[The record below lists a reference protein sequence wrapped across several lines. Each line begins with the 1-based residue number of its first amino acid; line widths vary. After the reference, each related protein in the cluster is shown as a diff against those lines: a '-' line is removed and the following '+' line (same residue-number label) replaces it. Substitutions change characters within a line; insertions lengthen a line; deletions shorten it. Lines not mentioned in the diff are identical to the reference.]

1 MTHRVVWLPLEVVI
15 LVIAGIVVLT
25 TGVLLFPVYQ
35 GALPY
40 FENGL
45 YGLLLIIF
53 ALQTMTLGR
62 TPFGD
67 LSRSKLVLALG
78 LIVASVGMV
87 SCLVPI
93 PIALPRIL
101 LFICFGPGG
110 LSLFLQLIFAEDKSK
125 RWAKYGGIFRQLIY
139 ACGSVYVLSMAIA
152 ALLFNQRL
160 LTTPMT
166 AIATIVFGLA
176 ICYLAAVL
184 LRIDRAYPDS
194 AKVPDDKV
202 KLSTE
207 QVMILFTSIF
217 MVIIGIVLI
226 PVNLGILPFSANAQL
241 GVLMIIFSI
250 QMLAFGNTPVGV
262 FPRTWLVLAFGL
274 VFALLG
280 AVSCIIPHLLVAFL
294 TTLVGTLNILG
305 GVISL
310 VKMVLARDGHANKPR
325 ETVPPILTRLFVT
338 QLTLSLLQT
347 LFGTSMLVPGV
358 VPGLV
363 IGVILAAN
371 GCVLL
376 YLLHVLRLLDT
387 LRSGTEGAK

>member
-1 MTHRVVWLPLEVVI
+1 MAHKEARLTLEAVI
-15 LVIAGIVVLT
+15 LAIAGIVVLT
-25 TGVLLFPVYQ
+25 TGILLFPVYQ
-35 GALPY
+35 GVLPY

-45 YGLLLIIF
+45 YGLLLVIF
-53 ALQTMTLGR
+53 ALQTITLGR

-67 LSRSKLVLALG
+67 LPRSTFVLIPGLV
-78 LIVASVGMV
+78 VASVGIV
-87 SCLVPI
+87 SCLVPV
-93 PIALPRIL
+93 PMMLPRIL
-101 LFICFGPGG
+101 LFVCFGPGG
-110 LSLFLQLIFAEDKSK
+110 LALFLQLIFAKDKSK
-125 RWAKYGGIFRQLIY
+125 RWAKYGGIFRRLIY

-152 ALLFNQRL
+152 VLLFDQRL

-166 AIATIVFGLA
+166 AIAVIVFGLA
-176 ICYLAAVL
+176 ICYLALVL
-184 LRIDRAYPDS
+184 SKIDRIYPEA
-194 AKVPDDKV
+194 AKTPGGNV

-241 GVLMIIFSI
+241 GILMIIFSI
-250 QMLAFGNTPVGV
+250 QMLTFGNTPIGI
-262 FPRTWLVLAFGL
+262 FPRTWLILGSGL
-274 VFALLG
+274 LFAVLG
-280 AVSCIIPHLLVAFL
+280 AISCIIPQILVPLLTVV
-294 TTLVGTLNILG
+294 VGVLNILG

-310 VKMVLARDGHANKPR
+310 AKMFLARGGHANKPR
-325 ETVPPILTRLFVT
+325 KTVPPILTRLFIT
-338 QLTLSLLQT
+338 QLTLNLLQT

-376 YLLHVLRLLDT
+376 YLLHVLRVLDT

>member
-1 MTHRVVWLPLEVVI
+1 MAHKEAKLPLEVVI

-25 TGVLLFPVYQ
+25 TGVLLFPVYR
-35 GALPY
+35 GTLPY

-53 ALQTMTLGR
+53 ALQTITLGR

-67 LSRSKLVLALG
+67 LARSKLILALG

-93 PIALPRIL
+93 PIALPRIV
-101 LFICFGPGG
+101 LFVCFGPGG
-110 LSLFLQLIFAEDKSK
+110 LALFLQLIFAEDKSK
-125 RWAKYGGIFRQLIY
+125 RWAKYGGIFKQLIY

-152 ALLFNQRL
+152 ALLFDQRL

-166 AIATIVFGLA
+166 AIAIIVFGAA
-176 ICYLAAVL
+176 ICYLALVL
-184 LRIDRAYPDS
+184 SKIDRIYPEA
-194 AKVPDDKV
+194 AKIPGGNI

-226 PVNLGILPFSANAQL
+226 PVNVGILPFSANAQL

-274 VFALLG
+274 IFALLG
-280 AVSCIIPHLLVAFL
+280 AISCIIPQILVPLLTVV
-294 TTLVGTLNILG
+294 VGVLNILG

-310 VKMVLARDGHANKPR
+310 VKMILARGEHTNKPR
-325 ETVPPILTRLFVT
+325 ETVPPMLTRLFIT
-338 QLTLSLLQT
+338 QLTLNLLQT

-358 VPGLV
+358 VSGLV